1 MRCKRYKKTCPLFV
15 NARIL
20 PEDML
25 YYEPTAI
32 LLHSIHIKNTTAN
45 LLDLFSRADS
55 VHLYN

>member
-1 MRCKRYKKTCPLFV
+1 MRYKRYKQTCPLFF
-15 NARIL
+15 NARVL

-32 LLHSIHIKNTTAN
+32 LLHSIHVKTSTVN
-45 LLDLFSRADS
+45 LLDLFSRTDS

>member
-1 MRCKRYKKTCPLFV
+1 MRYKRYKQTCLLFV
-15 NARIL
+15 NARVL

-32 LLHSIHIKNTTAN
+32 LLRSIHIKTSTAN

>member
-1 MRCKRYKKTCPLFV
+1 MRYKRYKQTCLLFV
-15 NARIL
+15 NARVL

-32 LLHSIHIKNTTAN
+32 LLHSIHIKTSTAN

-55 VHLYN
+55 VHLDN